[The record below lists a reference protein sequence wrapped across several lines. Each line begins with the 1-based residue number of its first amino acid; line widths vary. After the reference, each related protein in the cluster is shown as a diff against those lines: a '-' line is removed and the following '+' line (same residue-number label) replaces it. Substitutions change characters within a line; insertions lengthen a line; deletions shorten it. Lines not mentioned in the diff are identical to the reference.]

1 MVDKLLE
8 FFEEILE
15 KDPGEIKSH
24 NKFRDYEEWDSL
36 AYISLVTKI
45 DEQFDVT
52 IRQEDF
58 QSLMTIDDIARY
70 IEQSRGS

>member
-1 MVDKLLE
+1 MIDRLIE

-15 KDPGEIKSH
+15 KDPGQIKPYD
-24 NKFRDYEEWDSL
+24 KFREYEEWDSL

-52 IRQEDF
+52 VRQDDF
-58 QSLMTIDDIARY
+58 QSLATIDDIARY
-70 IEQSRGS
+70 IAKSRGS